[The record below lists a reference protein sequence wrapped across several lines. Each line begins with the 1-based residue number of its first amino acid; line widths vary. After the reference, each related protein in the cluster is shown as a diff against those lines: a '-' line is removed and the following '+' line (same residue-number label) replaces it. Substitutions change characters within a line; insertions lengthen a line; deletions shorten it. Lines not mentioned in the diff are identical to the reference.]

1 MTAQLLLLTEPES
14 DWRIPEETKAIGR
27 RGIAEAR
34 AVLRGLTRRD
44 ETGAP
49 AGSPT
54 DSSAEP
60 ASGTTPI
67 AA

>member
-1 MTAQLLLLTEPES
+1 MTAQLLLLTELES

-34 AVLRGLTRRD
+34 AVLRGLARRD
-44 ETGAP
+44 ETGSP
-49 AGSPT
+49 A
-54 DSSAEP
+54 DSSTEP